1 MAHPLDKH
9 KSPSSSLP
17 SYRQLL
23 LSWYV
28 AFVLP
33 GSAPIVIGPARDPS
47 STEASP
53 EEVKKTLRCLFNG
66 QETRAKVGC
75 VTVDICRLA
84 FEIQRSFPLLRLSVE
99 ILAGYSIH

>member
-1 MAHPLDKH
+1 MI
-9 KSPSSSLP
+9 
-17 SYRQLL
+17 R
-23 LSWYV
+23 
-28 AFVLP
+28 
-33 GSAPIVIGPARDPS
+33 PARDPS

-66 QETRAKVGC
+66 QKRRAKKVGC

-99 ILAGYSIH
+99 ILGGYSLKASLRWGFSMSSVFAVFAE